1 MLRHDTT
8 IEVKHSGQRK
18 AIAVSKRQPGSRHYA
33 ALNPKRWAAARK
45 AALERAG
52 HRSELSGLA
61 SALEVHH
68 RVALERG
75 GDPYS
80 LDNLMVLTRE
90 EHIELHRAERSD
102 PAREAWRALVA
113 EIANT

>member
-1 MLRHDTT
+1 MSR
-8 IEVKHSGQRK
+8 R
-18 AIAVSKRQPGSRHYA
+18 RPGSRHYA
-33 ALNPKRWAAARK
+33 ALDAKRWAAARK

-52 HRSELSGLA
+52 HRSEKSGLA
-61 SALEVHH
+61 SALEIHH
-68 RVALERG
+68 RVSLADG
-75 GDPYS
+75 GAPYD
-80 LDNLMVLTRE
+80 LDNLQVLTRA

>member
-1 MLRHDTT
+1 M
-8 IEVKHSGQRK
+8 
-18 AIAVSKRQPGSRHYA
+18 SKRRPGSKHYA
-33 ALNPKRWAAARK
+33 RLDPKRWAAARR
-45 AALERAG
+45 AALARAEY
-52 HRSELSGLA
+52 RSELSGKA

-68 RVALERG
+68 RVKLEDG

-102 PAREAWRALVA
+102 PARDAWRELIA
-113 EIANT
+113 EIANSA